1 MEGPP
6 PKRSGRSKGDRKE
19 VTLRIPTDLF
29 DELER
34 YSSYLNLR
42 PNDAVELAIANMISQ
57 AKVLGADYPLARPWM
72 DTEFKRGSRPEISSC
87 ASPAVKRRTEHPPG
101 HF

>member
-1 MEGPP
+1 MGRPP
-6 PKRSGRSKGDRKE
+6 PKRSGANKGDRKE
-19 VTLRIPTDLF
+19 VALRIPTDLF

-42 PNDAVELAIANMISQ
+42 PNDAVELAIANMLSQ
-57 AKVLGADYPLARPWM
+57 AKALGADYSLARPWM
-72 DTEFKRGSRPEISSC
+72 DTKFETWLKARNQFLR
-87 ASPAVKRRTEHPPG
+87 VKRRTEHPPG

>member
-19 VTLRIPTDLF
+19 VTLRITTDLF
-29 DELER
+29 VELER

-42 PNDAVELAIANMISQ
+42 PNDAVELAIANMIST
-57 AKVLGADYPLARPWM
+57 AKVIGAANPLARPWM
-72 DTEFKRGSRPEISSC
+72 DTEFETWLEARDQFLRKSGGEE
-87 ASPAVKRRTEHPPG
+87 KD
-101 HF
+101 